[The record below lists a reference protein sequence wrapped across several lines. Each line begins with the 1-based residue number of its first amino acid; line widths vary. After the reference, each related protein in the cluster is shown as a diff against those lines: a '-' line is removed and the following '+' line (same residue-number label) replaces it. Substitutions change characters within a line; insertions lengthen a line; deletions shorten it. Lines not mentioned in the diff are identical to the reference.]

1 MVGKRYLIEMKGVPT
16 VCPEGF
22 NEGFVAC
29 GYLERRRGF
38 FVVGAE
44 RGNGGD
50 NSTVSSVNFVASSS
64 VNLDGNCRSRYRWK
78 LCALY
83 ADFLGSSFVGV

>member
-29 GYLERRRGF
+29 GYLERRRGLF
-38 FVVGAE
+38 GVGDE

-50 NSTVSSVNFVASSS
+50 SVASGQRKDKKTRRNHQTG
-64 VNLDGNCRSRYRWK
+64 VQAIFGK
-78 LCALY
+78 LITN
-83 ADFLGSSFVGV
+83 